1 MTNSQ
6 LNEKIKRYREHAEKY
21 EADVEFA
28 IKFMLQETNSI
39 QQIQKIFRKYSG
51 WLNNEHQTDKKDGK
65 SKVKMFVVE

>member
-1 MTNSQ
+1 
-6 LNEKIKRYREHAEKY
+6 
-21 EADVEFA
+21 
-28 IKFMLQETNSI
+28 MLQETNSI